1 MANLAR
7 ILFLPLFLTSGAV
20 RGIEKDAT
28 TLKSTVGRDDGAGI
42 KLPFLLLLVFLYRF
56 CSRNQFPFAFWLR
69 LERRHRTMPP
79 FNLKRGKNAQGKVA
93 KEKTEKG
100 LFEKYET

>member
-1 MANLAR
+1 
-7 ILFLPLFLTSGAV
+7 
-20 RGIEKDAT
+20 
-28 TLKSTVGRDDGAGI
+28 
-42 KLPFLLLLVFLYRF
+42 
-56 CSRNQFPFAFWLR
+56 
-69 LERRHRTMPP
+69 MPP